1 MLEGED
7 AVAEG
12 DAGAGEELVVLATVF
27 DPMEGQIIASKLRS
41 ASIDC
46 VVKHDTLSV
55 VYGLTVDG
63 AGRQEILV
71 RAGDLEEAEAALTT
85 DEGEA
90 DVAFSADDPGGD
102 EPED

>member
-1 MLEGED
+1 V
-7 AVAEG
+7 VAERG
-12 DAGAGEELVVLATVF
+12 AGSGEELVVLATVF
-27 DPMEGQIIASKLRS
+27 DPIEGQIIASKLRS

-71 RAGDLEEAEAALTT
+71 RASDLEEAEAALST
-85 DEGEA
+85 DADEA
-90 DVAFSADDPGGD
+90 DVAFSADDSGED
-102 EPED
+102 ESEG